1 MKKNVK
7 LAVASVFAV
16 AVLVFAVQNIETVEV
31 EFLLWTLS
39 GSRALILF
47 VVFLVGAAAG
57 WLARGAKRR

>member
-1 MKKNVK
+1 MKQNVK
-7 LAVASVFAV
+7 LAVAIAFAA

-47 VVFLVGAAAG
+47 VVFLAGVVTG